1 VYKKIAIIMSIVI
14 FNSGCSGKSSEEL
27 YAVGVKTFQAGN
39 AKGAIVYFRNSLAKD
54 QNNLDARYQ
63 LAKAYLALANYEMAE
78 KELQK
83 VRCLNPK
90 QTGIELELAKIYNGL
105 RKPDSAISHAEQFLK
120 VVPDSAEALETI
132 GVAYGIKNEPQQA
145 ETFLLRALQNNPEKQ
160 TSKLELATLYLRQG
174 RARQSAVLLEEL
186 IKSNPRN
193 SKVIS
198 ILADTDIALGRKD
211 LAQARYR
218 QLSVIN
224 PNDPVAPYK
233 SALLDMEMGQS
244 ERVGK
249 TAAEL
254 IKKFPLNAEGYRL
267 QGIDSY
273 RKGRFTE
280 AIALLQNANKLQPN
294 LAGYYFLGLS
304 MYGKGDLESALSQ
317 FRQILDRNPAFHQAR
332 LLTGMI
338 LLQQKRV
345 DDSILELSKLLET
358 DYQNAQLHSL
368 LGSAYM
374 VKGLYEEGIKELDI
388 ATKIDPKRVEAY
400 MKKGMFFLSQGN
412 NAEVEVDFSTALR
425 IAPELSVTRLIL
437 ASFYHHRGNRQK
449 ALATLKD
456 GITGS
461 KNDSELYCGMA
472 RIMFASSNPTEA
484 LNYLAKAKEIDP
496 VSVAPHVILAAYY
509 TVSAD
514 LAKALAEYTAILT
527 KEPGNIPAML
537 RMASLM
543 ESVGN
548 ENGAVT
554 LYTKAKETHN
564 PAAYLA
570 LSRYYE
576 KKGNSE
582 KSLATIM
589 EAGQF
594 NPRSVD
600 LQEQKARLY
609 LKNEQFKD
617 ALSACDDLA
626 STSPERAATQRVAVY
641 LAMKKMPEA
650 INEAGRT
657 ITLKPDSANGYLLL
671 AAVYEAAADFIRA
684 TETLQR
690 CVQRIPNNP
699 QATLALAALY
709 SKTGMHNTALKIS
722 DEFIRRRPRYAPAYF
737 AQGTFLEAMGNRKGA
752 VKKYRTALLH
762 SENYAVALNNLA
774 YLYLEGYGGSMAEGL
789 QLVERAVVLEPENP
803 GILDT
808 LGYALFKNSRFQEAR
823 VKLEKAVALQ
833 PGDPTINYHLA
844 LVHRASGDTNSA
856 VARLQIA
863 LRSDS
868 FTGIKQA
875 KDLLR
880 ELK

>member
-1 VYKKIAIIMSIVI
+1 MSIVI

-304 MYGKGDLESALSQ
+304 K
-317 FRQILDRNPAFHQAR
+317 
-332 LLTGMI
+332 
-338 LLQQKRV
+338 
-345 DDSILELSKLLET
+345 
-358 DYQNAQLHSL
+358 
-368 LGSAYM
+368 
-374 VKGLYEEGIKELDI
+374 
-388 ATKIDPKRVEAY
+388 
-400 MKKGMFFLSQGN
+400 
-412 NAEVEVDFSTALR
+412 
-425 IAPELSVTRLIL
+425 
-437 ASFYHHRGNRQK
+437 
-449 ALATLKD
+449 
-456 GITGS
+456 
-461 KNDSELYCGMA
+461 
-472 RIMFASSNPTEA
+472 
-484 LNYLAKAKEIDP
+484 
-496 VSVAPHVILAAYY
+496 
-509 TVSAD
+509 
-514 LAKALAEYTAILT
+514 
-527 KEPGNIPAML
+527 
-537 RMASLM
+537 
-543 ESVGN
+543 
-548 ENGAVT
+548 
-554 LYTKAKETHN
+554 
-564 PAAYLA
+564 
-570 LSRYYE
+570 
-576 KKGNSE
+576 
-582 KSLATIM
+582 
-589 EAGQF
+589 
-594 NPRSVD
+594 
-600 LQEQKARLY
+600 
-609 LKNEQFKD
+609 
-617 ALSACDDLA
+617 
-626 STSPERAATQRVAVY
+626 
-641 LAMKKMPEA
+641 
-650 INEAGRT
+650 
-657 ITLKPDSANGYLLL
+657 
-671 AAVYEAAADFIRA
+671 
-684 TETLQR
+684 
-690 CVQRIPNNP
+690 
-699 QATLALAALY
+699 
-709 SKTGMHNTALKIS
+709 
-722 DEFIRRRPRYAPAYF
+722 
-737 AQGTFLEAMGNRKGA
+737 
-752 VKKYRTALLH
+752 
-762 SENYAVALNNLA
+762 
-774 YLYLEGYGGSMAEGL
+774 
-789 QLVERAVVLEPENP
+789 
-803 GILDT
+803 
-808 LGYALFKNSRFQEAR
+808 
-823 VKLEKAVALQ
+823 
-833 PGDPTINYHLA
+833 
-844 LVHRASGDTNSA
+844 
-856 VARLQIA
+856 
-863 LRSDS
+863 
-868 FTGIKQA
+868 
-875 KDLLR
+875 
-880 ELK
+880 